1 MLPKISHFSFAGA
14 QEISFSLPSL
24 KREFEGCTINHIKS
38 LTERENKS
46 QFHSF
51 QYLTSLFRGLLM
63 VVVAVMDIFCV
74 ENFLFHLE
82 SWIESRKF
90 ELFNVSQY
98 GLLLISVVLVVELY
112 ILVWDF
118 FYF

>member
-1 MLPKISHFSFAGA
+1 
-14 QEISFSLPSL
+14 
-24 KREFEGCTINHIKS
+24 
-38 LTERENKS
+38 
-46 QFHSF
+46 
-51 QYLTSLFRGLLM
+51 M

-118 FYF
+118 FLFLKDMP